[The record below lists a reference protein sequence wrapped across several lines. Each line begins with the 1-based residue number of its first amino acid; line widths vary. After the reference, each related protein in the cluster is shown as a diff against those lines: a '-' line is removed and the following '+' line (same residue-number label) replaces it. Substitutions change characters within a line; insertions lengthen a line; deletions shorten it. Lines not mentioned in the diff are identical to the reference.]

1 MHHTPLQFLRHDLKK
16 SKRKKAMRLP
26 RWSFLNRFRLR
37 ILFQNIPNYLVLFV
51 GICAE
56 RFQTGYRLSFP
67 QDVRAE
73 AALKGEPPGSSEE
86 QYFEETSLRDVSS
99 EIFRQANRRTSS
111 RTTDFLRFFYCLAAL
126 LLPFLQV
133 TGIISWTFRRYVVQS
148 RDTIIQY
155 IHHGLLS
162 SLYIVVSLVW
172 TIAYKIYRKIKFG
185 VSIYN

>member
-1 MHHTPLQFLRHDLKK
+1 MYQN
-16 SKRKKAMRLP
+16 KRQTSYWLLSIVM
-26 RWSFLNRFRLR
+26 
-37 ILFQNIPNYLVLFV
+37 VLFV

-56 RFQTGYRLSFP
+56 RFQTDYRLSFP
-67 QDVRAE
+67 QDVRTE

-126 LLPFLQV
+126 LLPFLPV
-133 TGIISWTFRRYVVQS
+133 TGIMSWTVRRYVVPS

-155 IHHGLLS
+155 IHHKDGKKS
-162 SLYIVVSLVW
+162 FSVFINQTYQSL
-172 TIAYKIYRKIKFG
+172 
-185 VSIYN
+185 

>member
-1 MHHTPLQFLRHDLKK
+1 MHRPETSAKIILKK
-16 SKRKKAMRLP
+16 KKGPFITNVSKQTQTSYWLLSIVM
-26 RWSFLNRFRLR
+26 
-37 ILFQNIPNYLVLFV
+37 VLFV

-56 RFQTGYRLSFP
+56 RFQTDYRLSFP
-67 QDVRAE
+67 QDARTE

-126 LLPFLQV
+126 LLPFLPV
-133 TGIISWTFRRYVVQS
+133 TGIISWTFRKYVVPS

-155 IHHGLLS
+155 IHHKDGKKS
-162 SLYIVVSLVW
+162 FSVFMNQTYQSL
-172 TIAYKIYRKIKFG
+172 
-185 VSIYN
+185 